1 MDPWMWIVLLFC
13 LGLVSI
19 LLETI
24 TPGGIV
30 GSVGVVF
37 LVMAIFFCFR
47 ISATIGFLGL
57 AGSLVVGPVAFLL
70 GMRLVRT
77 TAVGRVLRLNKE
89 LDNKDGFVASD
100 SSLEDLVGRTG
111 VAASNLRPAGIAMID
126 DRRIDV
132 VTEGTMIAKRTPIRV
147 VEVEGNRVVVEE
159 LHEEET

>member
-1 MDPWMWIVLLFC
+1 MQPWMWIVLLFC

-24 TPGGIV
+24 TPGGII

-37 LVMAIFFCFR
+37 LVIGIFFCFR
-47 ISATIGFLGL
+47 VNTAIGFVGL
-57 AGSLVVGPVAFLL
+57 AAGFVLAPVVFLL

-77 TAVGRVLRLNKE
+77 TAVGRVLRLNKQ

-100 SSLEDLVGRTG
+100 TSLEDLVGRTG

-126 DRRIDV
+126 DRRVDV

-159 LHEEET
+159 LREEET